1 MMKYVFI
8 GVAMLSLAGVGCAK
22 TVSETTGNGTSNEH
36 NESQSE
42 NGGEH
47 AGVAGHA
54 VLAGSRIDLKNRQNL
69 KPGNVELAFKLY
81 GLDAHEFGPNDL
93 KVAHE
98 KLMHLILVRE
108 DMTQFQHV
116 HPEYKNNLWTIAV
129 NLPQPGNYQ
138 LYADIEPVEEDPVVL
153 RVPVT
158 IGQPLSEIIFPKV
171 DEDLSV
177 TVDSIQVRLPSG
189 MSFRTNEET
198 TLTFSLTQN
207 GKPVTSI
214 QPYLDA
220 FGHVVVLRHGDAED
234 YLHAHPITE
243 TNPQTGQVQFAT
255 TFPARG
261 NYTIFAQFNIG
272 GQVKAFPIT
281 IPVLNQQL

>member
-1 MMKYVFI
+1 MNKYLFI
-8 GVAMLSLAGVGCAK
+8 AVAMLSLAGAGCAK
-22 TVSETTGNGTSNEH
+22 TVSETTGNGTSKEH
-36 NESQSE
+36 NESRSE
-42 NGGEH
+42 NSGEH
-47 AGVAGHA
+47 AGAAGHA

-69 KPGNVELAFKLY
+69 KPGEVELSFKLY

-116 HPEYKNNLWTIAV
+116 HPEYKNDVWTIGV
-129 NLPQPGNYQ
+129 DLPQPGNYQ
-138 LYADIEPVEEDPVVL
+138 LYVDIEPVEEEPVVL

-158 IGQPLSEIIFPKV
+158 IGQLLSEILFPKV

-177 TVDSIQVRLPSG
+177 IADSIEVRLPSG
-189 MSFRTNEET
+189 MAFETNEKT
-198 TLTFSLTQN
+198 MLTFSLTQN
-207 GKPVTSI
+207 GKPVASV
-214 QPYLDA
+214 QPYLGA

-243 TNPQTGQVQFAT
+243 TTPQNGQIQFAT
-255 TFPARG
+255 TFPAKG

-272 GQVKAFPIT
+272 GQVKTFPIT
-281 IPVLNQQL
+281 ISVLDKQL